1 MTKEELVNKNG
12 IDTSRI
18 LVGLDIGSS
27 KIAILVGRLDE
38 NGKPCVLGLGCP
50 PMKKGDANELEAT
63 VQALKRAVG
72 EAERFSGVDVK
83 DVYVGIA
90 GSNVRSVASKATI
103 PLREFGGVV
112 TKDAMSKVIEQ
123 ASQLVQRPADMEII
137 HVLPGDFVLDEQLVG
152 IKNPLGMEGFSL
164 SVEVQLVLAQKGIMR
179 NIAKAV
185 EGADLV
191 VKRLVLEQLAAAE
204 CVLENDEKELGV
216 ALVDIGATSTNIAV
230 FKEDK
235 VAYTVSFEVAGNAIT
250 SDIAQG
256 LRTPLDRAE
265 EIKKTYG
272 TCRRSNLLDNMSFT
286 VPGIGGRPGTECSRK
301 RLAYIIYCRMEEI
314 LKQIRDDL
322 QNMDFLKSLG
332 AGIVITGGTSSLEG
346 VQELAEEIFKDMPV
360 RLGVP
365 KKSDGGIGEAV
376 CQPTFSTGVGLLHY
390 AAKNVPVEKSRET
403 RATKI
408 VGTVGVGWK
417 RVLGF
422 LKNYF

>member
-1 MTKEELVNKNG
+1 MKEELVNKNG
-12 IDTSRI
+12 IDMSRVV
-18 LVGLDIGSS
+18 VGLDIGSS

-38 NGKPCVLGLGCP
+38 NDKPIVLGLGYP

-63 VQALKRAVG
+63 VRALKKAVD
-72 EAERFSGVDVK
+72 EAERFSGIDVK

-90 GSNVRSVASKATI
+90 GSNVRSIGSKATI

-112 TKDAMSKVIEQ
+112 TKEAMSKVIEQ
-123 ASQLVQRPADMEII
+123 ASQLVQRPADMDII
-137 HVLPGDFVLDEQLVG
+137 HVLPGDFVLDDQHTG
-152 IKNPLGMEGFSL
+152 IKNPLGMEGISL
-164 SVEVQLVLAQKGIMR
+164 SVEVQLVLAQKGTMR
-179 NIAKAV
+179 NIEKAV
-185 EGADLV
+185 EGAGLV
-191 VKRLVLEQLAAAE
+191 VNGLVLEQLAAAE
-204 CVLENDEKELGV
+204 CVLEYDEKELGV
-216 ALVDIGATSTNIAV
+216 ALVDIGATSTNVAV

-235 VAYTVSFEVAGNAIT
+235 VSYTVSFDVAGNAIT

-265 EIKKTYG
+265 EIKRTYG
-272 TCRRSNLLDNMSFT
+272 TCRRSNLLDNMNFT

-301 RLAYIIYCRMEEI
+301 QLAYIIYCRMEEI
-314 LKQIRDDL
+314 LKQIYGDL
-322 QNMDFLKSLG
+322 KNQGVLESLG
-332 AGIVITGGTSSLEG
+332 AGIVLTGGTSALEG
-346 VQELAEEIFKDMPV
+346 VQELAEEVFKDMPV

-365 KKSDGGIGEAV
+365 KKSDGGVGEAV
-376 CQPTFSTGVGLLHY
+376 CLPTFSTGVGLLHY
-390 AAKNVPVEKSRET
+390 AAKNTKKEERRET

>member
-1 MTKEELVNKNG
+1 MKEELVNKNG
-12 IDTSRI
+12 IDMSRVV
-18 LVGLDIGSS
+18 VGLDIGSS

-38 NGKPCVLGLGCP
+38 NDKPIVLGLGYP

-63 VQALKRAVG
+63 VRALKKAVD
-72 EAERFSGVDVK
+72 EAERFSGIDVK

-90 GSNVRSVASKATI
+90 GSNVRSIGSKATI

-123 ASQLVQRPADMEII
+123 ASQLVQRPADMDII
-137 HVLPGDFVLDEQLVG
+137 HVLPGDFVLDDQHTG
-152 IKNPLGMEGFSL
+152 IKNPLGMEGISL
-164 SVEVQLVLAQKGIMR
+164 SVEVQLVLAQKGTMR
-179 NIAKAV
+179 NIEKAV
-185 EGADLV
+185 EGAGLV
-191 VKRLVLEQLAAAE
+191 VNGLVLEQLAAAE
-204 CVLENDEKELGV
+204 CVLEYDEKELGV
-216 ALVDIGATSTNIAV
+216 ALVDIGATSTNVAV

-235 VAYTVSFEVAGNAIT
+235 VSYTVSFDVAGNAIT

-265 EIKKTYG
+265 EIKRTYG
-272 TCRRSNLLDNMSFT
+272 TCRRSNLLDNMNFT

-301 RLAYIIYCRMEEI
+301 QLAYIIYCRMEEI
-314 LKQIRDDL
+314 LKQIYGDL
-322 QNMDFLKSLG
+322 KNQGVLESLG
-332 AGIVITGGTSSLEG
+332 AGIVLTGGTSALEG
-346 VQELAEEIFKDMPV
+346 VQELAEEVFKDMPV

-365 KKSDGGIGEAV
+365 KKSDGGVGEAV
-376 CQPTFSTGVGLLHY
+376 CLPTFSTGVGLLHY
-390 AAKNVPVEKSRET
+390 AAKNTKKEERRET